1 MRRLLLV
8 GRSEAGKTTLLQA
21 LRGEPFHYDKT
32 QVITLRDNF
41 FDSPGEYMQR
51 AEYGAALALYAYEA
65 DMVGLVVSAN
75 EPYMLFSPCITSLVN
90 REVIGIITGIDK
102 KDANVPLVRSW
113 LRLAGV
119 KKIFCVCPFS
129 GEGVEELLA
138 YVREDNK

>member
-32 QVITLRDNF
+32 QVIALRDTY

-65 DMVGLVVSAN
+65 DIVGLVVSAN
-75 EPYMLFSPCITSLVN
+75 EPYMLFSPCITPLVN
-90 REVIGIITGIDK
+90 REVIGIITGTDK
-102 KDANVPLVRSW
+102 PDANVPLVRSW
-113 LRLAGV
+113 LHLAGV
-119 KKIFCVCPFS
+119 SRIFCVCPFT
-129 GEGVEELLA
+129 GEGIEELLD
-138 YVREDNK
+138 YIREDTK